1 MTLSTSTLRPGLLVS
16 VKTSCRG
23 NVKYDKRDLDE
34 HRNENTEVATWETT
48 RTIADAAE
56 FDAAKKAQSK
66 ARSIIASVCSASA
79 FGFLCREDKADELEA
94 AIRDAQYVVDAFND
108 TARLTRVSVYV
119 IAGKVASDDE
129 AAVRAINSEVRDLLD
144 KLADGIRNSDVK
156 TIRDAADKAKSIGK
170 VLSPSAQTD
179 VEFAITVARNAAK
192 QIVKAGEAAAVEI
205 DTLAIRAI
213 TDARTSFLDLSDEVE
228 VAAPA
233 ATARAIDLQPE
244 ENNNAV

>member
-23 NVKYDKRDLDE
+23 NVKYDKRDLDQ
-34 HRNENTEVATWETT
+34 HRNASQEVVTWETT
-48 RTIADAAE
+48 RTIEDGIE

-66 ARSIIASVCSASA
+66 ARSIIGSVCSASA
-79 FGFLCREDKADELEA
+79 FGFLCPEDKADELEA
-94 AIRDAQYVVDAFND
+94 AIRDAQYVVDTFND

-119 IAGKVASDDE
+119 IAGKIASDDE
-129 AAVRAINSEVRDLLD
+129 AAVRAINSEVRELLEA
-144 KLADGIRNSDVK
+144 LAVGVQKFDVK
-156 TIRDAADKAKSIGK
+156 AIRDTADKAKSVGK
-170 VLSPSAQTD
+170 VLSPSAQAA
-179 VEFAITVARNAAK
+179 VQFAIDTARNTAK

-213 TDARTSFLDLSDEVE
+213 TDARTSFLDLSDVGEI
-228 VAAPA
+228 AAPA

>member
-34 HRNENTEVATWETT
+34 HYASTAQITSWETT
-48 RTIADAAE
+48 RRIEDLAE
-56 FDAAKKAQSK
+56 YEAAKKVQSK

-79 FGFLCREDKADELEA
+79 FGFLCREDRADRLEA
-94 AIRDAQYVVDAFND
+94 AITDAQYEVTRFNQ
-108 TARLTRVSVYV
+108 TARLTRVSVNV
-119 IAGKVASDDE
+119 LTGKIASDDE

-144 KLADGIRNSDVK
+144 DLAEGIRKSDVK
-156 TIRDAADKAKSIGK
+156 VIRDAAEKAKSIGK

-179 VEFAITVARNAAK
+179 VEFAITVARNAAR
-192 QIVKAGEAAAVEI
+192 QIVKAGETAAIEI

-213 TDARTSFLDLSDEVE
+213 TDARTSFLDLSDVGEI
-228 VAAPA
+228 AAPA